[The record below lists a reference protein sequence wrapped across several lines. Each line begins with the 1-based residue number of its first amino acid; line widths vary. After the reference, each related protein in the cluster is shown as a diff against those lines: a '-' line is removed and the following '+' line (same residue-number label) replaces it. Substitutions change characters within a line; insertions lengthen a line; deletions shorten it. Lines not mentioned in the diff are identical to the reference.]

1 MRSEMNSENVRQMPV
16 QARKGKK
23 NNDKSY
29 DKSV

>member
-16 QARKGKK
+16 QARKGK
-23 NNDKSY
+23 NIDKSY